1 MQRISLLAGEGTL
14 NPLIPHTAEIVVGFI
29 AFTLLFL
36 VLKSKV
42 VPMFEKAYAA
52 RTEAIEG
59 GIERAEKAQLEA
71 QRALVQYNEQL
82 SSAQGEAAK
91 LREDARIQGAAILE
105 ELRTKAQEEAARITA
120 AAHASIEAERQQAV
134 TSLRNEVGALAV
146 ELASKIVGEAL
157 DDQARQSRIVDR
169 FIEDLEKSQKK

>member
-1 MQRISLLAGEGTL
+1 MQRISLLEGEGTL

-82 SSAQGEAAK
+82 SSAQGEASK

-120 AAHASIEAERQQAV
+120 AAHASIEAERQQAI

-146 ELASKIVGEAL
+146 ELASKIV
-157 DDQARQSRIVDR
+157 
-169 FIEDLEKSQKK
+169 

>member
-1 MQRISLLAGEGTL
+1 MEPLNIAAGEL
-14 NPLIPHTAEIVVGFI
+14 NPLIPHTAEVIVGFI

-59 GIERAEKAQLEA
+59 GMERAEKAQVEA
-71 QRALVQYNEQL
+71 ERALSQYTEQL
-82 SSAQGEAAK
+82 SKAREEAQT
-91 LREDARIQGAAILE
+91 LREDARVQGAAIVE
-105 ELRTKAQEEAARITA
+105 ELRAKAQEEAARITA
-120 AAHASIEAERQQAV
+120 AAHASIEAERQQAI

-146 ELASKIVGEAL
+146 DLASKIVGDAL

-169 FIEDLEKSQKK
+169 FLDDLEKSK